1 MKMLLFLAL
10 ALHSCVASPVGP
22 SLDRTDITTAV
33 NLALKAYLTTVTDPV
48 ALNQHIEYKIEAPLV
63 ADVLLTMDGAT
74 LSGVKD
80 IVAENC
86 LLTGTDPQDIALNFR
101 ASELT
106 LTMPTYTMNG
116 TVVDHIP
123 LQGEGQASIVIEDLV
138 ASLVGKGTATVSPF
152 NVQFTEIALDLELF
166 RWTVDFQDLAPGT
179 DLGTV
184 FNQFFSMCGPEI
196 FDLLEIRLNEGDG
209 LLNFINGIF
218 KP

>member
-10 ALHSCVASPVGP
+10 ALHSCVASPASHV
-22 SLDRTDITTAV
+22 LERTDITAAV
-33 NLALKAYLTTVTDPV
+33 NLALQAYLTTVTDPV
-48 ALNQHIEYKIEAPLV
+48 ALKPHIEYKIDAPLI

-74 LSGVKD
+74 LGGVKG
-80 IVAENC
+80 IKAENC
-86 LLTGTDPQDIALNFR
+86 LLTGTDSQDIELNLR
-101 ASELT
+101 ATELT
-106 LTMPTYTMNG
+106 LAMPAYTMNG
-116 TVVDHIP
+116 SVVDHIP
-123 LQGEGQASIVIEDLV
+123 LHGKGQAGIEIEDLV
-138 ASLVGKGTATVSPF
+138 ASLVGKGTATLSPF
-152 NVQFTEIALDLELF
+152 SVQFTEIALDLELF